1 MRTSIKLRDD
11 TVGGDAVRISGGT
24 VILKFHGGAQEVGRS
39 SILLKDERSIMM
51 DFGVKLDGKTEYP
64 IDVPKVDAFILS
76 HAHLDHSGYAPA
88 LYEMSHVPTFG
99 TKPTLELS
107 TLLLEDSLSIAR
119 KEHFKPPFH
128 RRQLNLLRNSF
139 VDLNYHKPVKFGKFD
154 IELHDAGHISGSAI
168 TLIERA
174 NAKENRRIVYT
185 GDFKLEPQTLHRG
198 AEIVKSDV
206 LITEATYA
214 GREHPER
221 NKEIAR
227 LIDEVEEVLD
237 RGGNALIPVFAVGR
251 AQEMLAILY
260 QNGLA
265 GSTYVDGMAREA
277 TKIVARNPRFID
289 NSSILS
295 KAIEEAEFVQARERP
310 SVLKGPSIILTTA
323 GMLQGGPVLN
333 YISRLNSNSRIFITG
348 YQAEDTNGRS
358 LVENGHINTED
369 GKVRIGTPVSV
380 YDFSAHAGNTD
391 LLRYVRGSAPNTVIC
406 VHSDE
411 ECAKAFVEEIRGEG
425 FDAFAPKVGETIK
438 LDG

>member
-1 MRTSIKLRDD
+1 MIF
-11 TVGGDAVRISGGT
+11 
-24 VILKFHGGAQEVGRS
+24 KFYGGAREVGRS
-39 SILLKDERSIMM
+39 SIFMRDERSIMM
-51 DFGVKLDGKTEYP
+51 DFGVKLDGKNEYP
-64 IDVPKVDAFILS
+64 IEVPKIDAFILS

-88 LYEMSHVPTFG
+88 LYETSHAPTFG
-99 TKPTLELS
+99 TRPTLELS

-128 RRQLNLLRNSF
+128 RRQLNLFRNDF
-139 VDLNYHKPVKFGKFD
+139 VPVNYNKAVTFGNYN
-154 IELHDAGHISGSAI
+154 ITMSDAGHISGSAV
-168 TLIERA
+168 TLIERQR
-174 NAKENRRIVYT
+174 AKENRRVVYT

-198 AEIVKSDV
+198 AEVVKSDV

-214 GREHPER
+214 GREHPDR

-227 LIDEVEEVLD
+227 LIDEVEEVLG

-277 TKIVARNPRFID
+277 TKIVARNPKFID
-289 NSSILS
+289 NASTLT

-310 SVLKGPSIILTTA
+310 SVMKGPSIILTTA

-333 YISRLNSNSRIFITG
+333 YIHKLNANSKIFITG

-358 LVENGHINTED
+358 LVENGHISTED

-380 YDFSAHAGNTD
+380 YDFSAHAGNSD
-391 LLRYVRGSAPNTVIC
+391 LLKYVRESAPNTVIC

-411 ECAKAFVEEIRGEG
+411 ECATAFVEEVKGEG
-425 FDAFAPKVGETIK
+425 FDAFAPEIGETIK
-438 LDG
+438 LND